1 MFPRRVLY
9 DACVLY
15 PAPLRSLLIYLAQAG
30 LVVPRWTDA
39 IHEEWMRNL
48 IRDKPDISRA
58 KVERVRDLMNAA
70 VPDCVVTGYEKRI
83 DALSLP
89 DADDRH
95 VLAAAIHCG
104 AEAIVTFN
112 LSDFPLDTL
121 RGLGIEAI
129 HPDEL
134 LVGLIAAAPSVVC
147 SAVRTQRASLRN
159 PPMTAEELLAVFERQ
174 GLPRAVSLLR
184 QFIVDL

>member
-1 MFPRRVLY
+1 
-9 DACVLY
+9 
-15 PAPLRSLLIYLAQAG
+15 
-30 LVVPRWTDA
+30 
-39 IHEEWMRNL
+39 MRNL